1 MIEKYYIPTSTL
13 NFANIL
19 STESISPK
27 AFYEKRKFGI
37 KRWHTVTLNSAD
49 NYISLY
55 GKLPR
60 FECAPSELEDH
71 PMVIELSLNEEQSQ
85 RHLMGVS
92 DDLFVCDHTLYFHP
106 ENVKFIFF
114 SEQHKRIAL
123 SLVEQ
128 LLETKTLRLYG
139 RRLVVQMYSNDIC
152 ASSESV
158 NVELNNQE
166 IETDSKVNKLKGLLY
181 GYYIGALLSCPKE
194 SVLELTTLR
203 RIQAV
208 ISAICSNER
217 RIPTPRQENEL
228 SRLLSEL
235 SPIEKEFNKLAL
247 GDQDATKVR
256 DFIKKF
262 FQERREYSV
271 PSVPQILSEL
281 VDSGINKTEPASLK
295 KITCKIVEKEEKLG
309 EYAQLS
315 PDKSEII
322 VVDRSLS
329 NIEIQDEQEKKL
341 FLYWA
346 NGLLL
351 EKYYE
356 GGCSVFQS
364 ELAKDVTLAAKDCI
378 GAGWETSSIRNLL
391 NGIRRVIAGETFDI
405 AYDNGVISSIAAV
418 ILRSDSWE
426 QMLRFMQDK
435 GMYDYRLAF
444 ALYGELIGFA
454 NLYSTFTDNLL
465 QKDNKYVWSVYK
477 EFHGQLFDERIHSRS
492 EKNDSRAVGEEIP
505 TVPIIMQTEIQ
516 LPESVQKLFTTSEF
530 LEMSKKYSQAGKY
543 YYNIVA
549 GLMRESTSEQELWEK
564 IKNTK
569 EYLRGTKQAWSSLVK
584 MYSPFCR
591 KKNGQVLQEE
601 IQFEYPTPTEPFWK
615 DRNAWSYIC
624 DLIPKNFQQKI
635 KEDLVWFQNQYR
647 EGEKN
652 QFYAKA
658 SRKNQFVID
667 AFCRLKEKKH
677 IAYFPDDLRDA
688 IKKRLYSLYDLSK

>member
-281 VDSGINKTEPASLK
+281 VDSGIS
-295 KITCKIVEKEEKLG
+295 
-309 EYAQLS
+309 QH
-315 PDKSEII
+315 
-322 VVDRSLS
+322 S
-329 NIEIQDEQEKKL
+329 N
-341 FLYWA
+341 
-346 NGLLL
+346 
-351 EKYYE
+351 
-356 GGCSVFQS
+356 
-364 ELAKDVTLAAKDCI
+364 
-378 GAGWETSSIRNLL
+378 
-391 NGIRRVIAGETFDI
+391 
-405 AYDNGVISSIAAV
+405 
-418 ILRSDSWE
+418 
-426 QMLRFMQDK
+426 
-435 GMYDYRLAF
+435 
-444 ALYGELIGFA
+444 
-454 NLYSTFTDNLL
+454 
-465 QKDNKYVWSVYK
+465 
-477 EFHGQLFDERIHSRS
+477 
-492 EKNDSRAVGEEIP
+492 
-505 TVPIIMQTEIQ
+505 
-516 LPESVQKLFTTSEF
+516 
-530 LEMSKKYSQAGKY
+530 
-543 YYNIVA
+543 
-549 GLMRESTSEQELWEK
+549 
-564 IKNTK
+564 
-569 EYLRGTKQAWSSLVK
+569 
-584 MYSPFCR
+584 
-591 KKNGQVLQEE
+591 
-601 IQFEYPTPTEPFWK
+601 
-615 DRNAWSYIC
+615 
-624 DLIPKNFQQKI
+624 
-635 KEDLVWFQNQYR
+635 
-647 EGEKN
+647 
-652 QFYAKA
+652 
-658 SRKNQFVID
+658 
-667 AFCRLKEKKH
+667 
-677 IAYFPDDLRDA
+677 
-688 IKKRLYSLYDLSK
+688 